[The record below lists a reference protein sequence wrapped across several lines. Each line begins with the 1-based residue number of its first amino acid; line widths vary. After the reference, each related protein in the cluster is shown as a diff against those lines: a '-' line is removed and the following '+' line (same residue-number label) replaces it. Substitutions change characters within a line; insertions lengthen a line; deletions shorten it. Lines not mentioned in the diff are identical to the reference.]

1 MRLTITLTT
10 TGRRSGLPRAVTLYA
25 FRVPD
30 SDALVVIGSYGGAA
44 RDPAW
49 AGNLRANPAANVT
62 QGHAEHAVTAR
73 EVQREERDRLWQLAV
88 DDFPLYA
95 TYERKTRRTIPVFL
109 LELAEPAY
117 RLEPAAPSA

>member
-10 TGRRSGLPRAVTLYA
+10 TGRRSGQPRSVTLYA
-25 FRVPD
+25 FRVPG
-30 SDALVVIGSYGGAA
+30 SGALVVIGSYGGAA

-49 AGNLRANPAANVT
+49 AGNLRASPAATVRE
-62 QGHAEHAVTAR
+62 GRAELAVTAR
-73 EVQREERDRLWQLAV
+73 EVQGEERDRLWQLAV

-109 LELAEPAY
+109 LEP
-117 RLEPAAPSA
+117 